1 MRYEHKDLFASF
13 KRGLLLLLLVA
24 GILFLGY
31 RFYLFYPEK
40 DRIPAGSTMAGL
52 DISLMDVEAA
62 MATVTE
68 RYAQPITVQHQAGVV
83 ELTPDSVGFRLDSSA
98 MQLELEAYLNS
109 RELWQGFAQNLLD
122 DVWPMPV
129 MPAHIDLLA
138 THDPAL
144 LEQMVVSI
152 ANYLDVPAQN
162 PHIVPVSLQ
171 VAEGSDGYRTDVATS
186 LGEVEAAFYSPT
198 DRKAMLQVIP
208 EVAEAPSIE
217 LLKQYIES
225 QITNFSGSGSFYLLD
240 LETGDEILLNAD
252 RAMSG
257 TSTVKIAIILETYR
271 AQESLDFDQR
281 KLISETLTLS
291 GNYSA
296 NLLLDVVAG
305 QNNAYLG
312 SDILTESLWNL
323 GLVNTF
329 IATPYEEPARPE
341 RSTYITPANSI
352 PFEDMTIDPAMQTTA
367 EDIGTL
373 LSMIY
378 HCANGG
384 GALLAVYPEQLT
396 PQECQEQ
403 ISYLTMNLEGNWLMR
418 EGLPPD
424 TVLAHKHGWI
434 DGDVG
439 YYGTHSDAGII
450 FSPGGDF
457 VLVGYLYDEGW
468 LDWQVTGPIIRSITR
483 AAYNY
488 FNPDAPYILDE
499 ATAGN

>member
-1 MRYEHKDLFASF
+1 MRYENKDRFAGF
-13 KRGLLLLLLVA
+13 KRGLLLLLLLA
-24 GILFLGY
+24 GTLYIGY
-31 RFYLFYPEK
+31 RFYLFYPDK
-40 DRIPAGSTMAGL
+40 AQIPAGSTMAGL
-52 DISLMDVEAA
+52 DISLMSVEEA
-62 MATVTE
+62 MAAVTE
-68 RYAQPITVQHQAGVV
+68 RYAQPIAVQHQAGVV
-83 ELTPDSVGFRLDSSA
+83 ELTPESVGFKLDSAA

-109 RELWQGFAQNLLD
+109 RELWQSFVQDLLE

-129 MPAHIDLLA
+129 MPAKIELLA

-144 LEQMVVSI
+144 LEQMVASI
-152 ANYLDVPAQN
+152 GSYLDVPAQN
-162 PHIVPVSLQ
+162 PHIIPVSLQ
-171 VAEGSDGYRTDVATS
+171 VAEGSDGYRTDVTAS
-186 LGEVEAAFYSPT
+186 LEEVTAAFYSPT
-198 DRKAMLQVIP
+198 NRQATLKVTP

-217 LLKQYIES
+217 LLKQYIET
-225 QITNFSGSGSFYLLD
+225 QIANFSGSGSFYLLD
-240 LETGDEILLNAD
+240 LQTGDEILVNAD

-305 QNNAYLG
+305 QDNAYLG

-329 IATPYEEPARPE
+329 IATPYEEPARSNRP
-341 RSTYITPANSI
+341 TYITPANSI
-352 PFEDMTIDPAMQTTA
+352 PYEDMTIDPAMQTTA

-384 GALLAVYPEQLT
+384 GALLAMYPEQLT
-396 PQECQEQ
+396 PQECQEE
-403 ISYLTMNLEGNWLMR
+403 ISYLTMNAEGNWLLR
-418 EGLPPD
+418 DGLPPD

-468 LDWQVTGPIIRSITR
+468 LDWLVTGPIMRNITR

-488 FNPDAPYILDE
+488 FNPDAPFILDE
-499 ATAGN
+499 ATSGN